1 MKSLTEADFEQFKM
15 SNRSVELI
23 QRQYEFLVHGTSLQ
37 KEIKA
42 ATLRDGI
49 QKLNRETEATA
60 LENFNKY
67 KNNISWMKFVPA
79 SGAASRMFAPFFSFL
94 EAKEMPNFNFE
105 DYCNSKKGS
114 SIKSIFNELKK
125 LPFYSTAYAKIIQD
139 SSISVDTDLDFFTAF
154 VSMVL
159 DEKGLAYPNLPKA
172 LIPFFVDEQG
182 TQWTAFEAQLLEDL
196 QLGNQHQATP
206 IHLTIDKEYRGLFET
221 AEANFR
227 AKLTPEQQRDFS
239 VEYSYQHP
247 LTDTPYLNENNKWVR
262 DEEGKIEFRKGG
274 HGALLENL
282 NRLDADLI
290 WIKNID
296 NVLLNQDNAE
306 GEKWMKILAGH
317 LLMVQEQIFIYLDW
331 LETLKS
337 KADFDK
343 IITFIQTQFD
353 PSYQLDD
360 SGKMSNEI
368 LYDYLDR
375 PLRICGMIPNE
386 GAKGGGPFWEK
397 NARGKSLQI
406 IEGVELDLENK
417 DHQKEINQSS
427 HFNPVIMVCGI
438 KSHKGEKF
446 SLYDFRDDKRF
457 MVSGKTLGATKI
469 KILEWPGLWNG
480 GMAAWNTLFIDLPS
494 DTFHPVKTIADLIR

>member
-1 MKSLTEADFEQFKM
+1 MKSLNEEDSEQLKK
-15 SNRSVELI
+15 SSRSIELI
-23 QRQYEFLVHGTSLQ
+23 QRQYESLVHGTALQ

-42 ATLRDGI
+42 ATLGYGI
-49 QKLNRETEATA
+49 QKLNLQTESTA
-60 LENFNKY
+60 LENFNKH
-67 KNNISWMKFVPA
+67 KDSTSWMKFVPA

-94 EAKEMPNFNFE
+94 EAKETPNFNFE

-114 SIKSIFNELKK
+114 SIKSIFNELKR
-125 LPFYSTAYAKIIQD
+125 LPFYSTVYAKILQD
-139 SSISVDTDLDFFTAF
+139 STISVDTDLDFFVAF

-227 AKLTPEQQRDFS
+227 AKLTPEQQRNFS

-262 DEEGKIEFRKGG
+262 DKEGKIEFRKGG

-317 LLMVQEQIFIYLDW
+317 LLIVQEQIFFYLDR

-397 NARGKSLQI
+397 DARGKSLQI

-438 KSHKGEKF
+438 TSHKGEKF

>member
-1 MKSLTEADFEQFKM
+1 MKSLTQEDSEQLKK

-42 ATLRDGI
+42 ATLGNGI
-49 QKLNRETEATA
+49 QKLNPEAETAA
-60 LENFNKY
+60 IENFHKQ
-67 KNNISWMKFVPA
+67 KGRISLMKFVPA
-79 SGAASRMFAPFFSFL
+79 SGAASRMFAPFFTFQR
-94 EAKEMPNFNFE
+94 AKETSNFDFQE
-105 DYCNSKKGS
+105 YFNSEEGS
-114 SIKSIFNELKK
+114 SIKSLFDELKR
-125 LPFYSTAYAKIIQD
+125 LPFFSSAYAKIIQD
-139 SSISVDTDLDFFTAF
+139 SSISIDTDIDFFTAF
-154 VSMVL
+154 VNLVL

-182 TQWTAFEAQLLEDL
+182 IQWTAFEAQLLEGL
-196 QLGNQHQATP
+196 QMGDMHQAIP
-206 IHLTIDKEYRGLFET
+206 IHLTIDKEYRSLFET

-227 AKLTPEQQRDFS
+227 AKLTPEQQREFS

-247 LTDTPYLNENNKWVR
+247 LTDTPYLNVNNEWVR
-262 DEEGKIEFRKGG
+262 DEEGKIAFRKGG

-296 NVLLNQDNAE
+296 NVLLNQDNAK

-317 LLMVQEQIFIYLDW
+317 LLMVQEQTFMHLAK
-331 LETLKS
+331 LEKLKS
-337 KADFDK
+337 KANFNE
-343 IITFIQTQFD
+343 IITFIKTHFD

-375 PLRICGMIPNE
+375 PLRICGMTPNE
-386 GAKGGGPFWEK
+386 GAKGGGPFWK
-397 NARGKSLQI
+397 KDARGKSLQI
-406 IEGVELDLENK
+406 IEGVELEPENK
-417 DHQKEINQSS
+417 DHQKEINKSS

-457 MVSGKTLGATKI
+457 MVSGKTLGASKI

-494 DTFHPVKTIADLIR
+494 DTFHPVKTIADLIS